1 MAEEDGIY
9 QAVKESIQGDSRKLE
24 ALVNACQDDYELETL
39 MNKVKAIMKKGVK
52 L

>member
-1 MAEEDGIY
+1 MAKEDGIY

-24 ALVNACQDDYELETL
+24 ALVNACRDDYELETL
-39 MNKVKAIMKKGVK
+39 MKKVKEIMKNGVE